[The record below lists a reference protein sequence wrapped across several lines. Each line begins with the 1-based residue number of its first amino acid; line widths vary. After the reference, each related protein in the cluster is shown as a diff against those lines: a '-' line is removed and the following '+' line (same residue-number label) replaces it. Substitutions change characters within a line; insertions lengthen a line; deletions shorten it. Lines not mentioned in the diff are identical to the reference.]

1 MPKPQRLDTA
11 AVRAAMKLQHVIY
24 WEYSPI
30 IKSHVLWAITR
41 VCADGST
48 REKRVWETANL
59 IDAHRMHDY
68 LEHAYPVHY
77 QEISFQS
84 ANRSCRTYTGQEFIQ
99 TAEFFYF
106 TAAIDNLRGLFW
118 VYSLNFEKS
127 VGETV
132 FDLYTFTPKPGQ
144 RHEWKTPQSSDS
156 RTLRLTTLKDAFQIH
171 DYLVKNYPER
181 LYSRPSWSGLADL
194 HFKSTGQR
202 IGDKDES

>member
-11 AVRAAMKLQHVIY
+11 AVSAAMKLQHVIY

-30 IKSHVLWAITR
+30 IKSHVLWAVTR

-48 REKRVWETANL
+48 REHRIWETANL

-77 QEISFQS
+77 HEISFQS

-99 TAEFFYF
+99 PAGFVYF

-127 VGETV
+127 VEETV

-144 RHEWKTPQSSDS
+144 RHEWKTPQSADS

-181 LYSRPSWSGLADL
+181 LYSRPSWSGSAAL